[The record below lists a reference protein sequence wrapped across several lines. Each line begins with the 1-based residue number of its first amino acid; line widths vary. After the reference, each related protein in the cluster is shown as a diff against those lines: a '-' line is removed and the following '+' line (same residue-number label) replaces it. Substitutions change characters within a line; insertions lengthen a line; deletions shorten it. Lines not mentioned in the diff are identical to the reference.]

1 MRLDVHRLT
10 ARAAIAIF
18 VAIVAGCAPS
28 RPDYPLVEESRP
40 LGSLSGAKGS
50 APPVARTVNFE
61 RITKARSEPQN
72 WLTYYGAYDGWRYST
87 LDQIAGH
94 NVKNLRP
101 AWTFQFGQIGLTAT
115 PATYAFEA
123 APIVVDGVMFVSGW
137 DGYVWALDAATGQEL
152 WRYKHEIPLDTPLC
166 CGNVNRGVAVAKG
179 KVFLATQNG
188 YLVAIDAVNGLA
200 VWSHPFA
207 DVQAGESAT
216 MAPLIVKNHVIVGNS
231 GAEYG
236 VLGHI
241 DAFDID
247 TGHRAWRRYNV
258 PKPGQPGSE
267 TWPKDGQAWARG
279 GGSAWVTGTYDPELD
294 VLYWGT
300 SNPGPDFDGSV
311 RPGTNLYTDS
321 VLALNPDDG
330 SMRWYYQ
337 WTPHDVWDY
346 SGVNENILFD
356 QGGRKLLAHFD
367 RNGYLFILDR
377 TDGKLVR
384 VTPFGRVTWGEIDST
399 GKVTVKK
406 IPTKE
411 GIEICP
417 GSAGAKEWVHAAYSP
432 RTQLLYA
439 PIIDA
444 CATFKLIPGEF
455 REGMPYWGGEIHA
468 HPVGGYV
475 KAYNPSNGQ
484 EVWSW
489 KNDQPMVSSVLV
501 TAGDVVFAG
510 EPTGEFNALDAR
522 TGELLWQYRMGS
534 GIHSSP
540 VTYSVNGKQYVAVP
554 AGWGGWIK
562 GFAPNLIG
570 APRGDALFVFALP

>member
-1 MRLDVHRLT
+1 
-10 ARAAIAIF
+10 
-18 VAIVAGCAPS
+18 
-28 RPDYPLVEESRP
+28 
-40 LGSLSGAKGS
+40 
-50 APPVARTVNFE
+50 
-61 RITKARSEPQN
+61 
-72 WLTYYGAYDGWRYST
+72 
-87 LDQIAGH
+87 
-94 NVKNLRP
+94 
-101 AWTFQFGQIGLTAT
+101 
-115 PATYAFEA
+115 
-123 APIVVDGVMFVSGW
+123 
-137 DGYVWALDAATGQEL
+137 
-152 WRYKHEIPLDTPLC
+152 
-166 CGNVNRGVAVAKG
+166 
-179 KVFLATQNG
+179 
-188 YLVAIDAVNGLA
+188 VNGLA

-207 DVQAGESAT
+207 DVRAGESAT

-247 TGHRAWRRYNV
+247 TGRRAWRRYNV

-522 TGELLWQYRMGS
+522 TGELLWQYRTGS